1 MRNHCMRSK
10 EAISSTKNKD
20 TNLKQQTVIIG
31 TCFINM
37 GITWSFGFFLV
48 LPFDEYTKT
57 VFAFFFCFF
66 NSLQGFLIF
75 TIYVLLSKS
84 RRKYATYVA
93 KEKFR
98 QLKKVLY
105 ENNDVATKE
114 KLEKRKGHFESRSF
128 ESELNSKN
136 KF

>member
-1 MRNHCMRSK
+1 MIMRNHCMRSK
-10 EAISSTKNKD
+10 KAISSTKNKD

-105 ENNDVATKE
+105 ENNDLATKE
-114 KLEKRKGHFESRSF
+114 KDHFESRSF
-128 ESELNSKN
+128 ESEMNSKDR
-136 KF
+136 F

>member
-1 MRNHCMRSK
+1 MRSK
-10 EAISSTKNKD
+10 KAISSTKNKD

-105 ENNDVATKE
+105 ENNDLATKE
-114 KLEKRKGHFESRSF
+114 KDHFESRSF
-128 ESELNSKN
+128 ESEMNSKDR
-136 KF
+136 F